1 MVFHKEVSWG
11 PILFVLYVNDLPD
24 CTSSDIYLFADDTKI
39 FRNITCDSDSELLQH
54 DLDELQ
60 SWSDKWL
67 LNFHPDKCK
76 VLTVGNVNAVQE
88 NDSRSYYL
96 KKGNT
101 PHTLEHVTEMKDLG
115 VIIDNALSFDE
126 HIQKIVYKANKLA
139 GLILAGH
146 LFFLMK

>member
-1 MVFHKEVSWG
+1 M
-11 PILFVLYVNDLPD
+11 
-24 CTSSDIYLFADDTKI
+24 
-39 FRNITCDSDSELLQH
+39 
-54 DLDELQ
+54 
-60 SWSDKWL
+60 
-67 LNFHPDKCK
+67 
-76 VLTVGNVNAVQE
+76 NAVQN
-88 NDSRSYYL
+88 NDARPYYL

-126 HIQKIVYKANKLA
+126 HIQKIVSKANKLA